1 MVDGWGFEIREE
13 DDLQLKNDMYI
24 LCMRGIVSRERSIFI
39 YLVCTLF
46 CLFKT
51 SGLAGFKAEHPV
63 TIDEFDFFDSRR
75 KVLLEVE

>member
-24 LCMRGIVSRERSIFI
+24 LCMRGIVSRERSMFI

-46 CLFKT
+46 CLFKP
-51 SGLAGFKAEHPV
+51 SGLAGFKVELPV
-63 TIDEFDFFDSRR
+63 TIDEFDFFDS
-75 KVLLEVE
+75 